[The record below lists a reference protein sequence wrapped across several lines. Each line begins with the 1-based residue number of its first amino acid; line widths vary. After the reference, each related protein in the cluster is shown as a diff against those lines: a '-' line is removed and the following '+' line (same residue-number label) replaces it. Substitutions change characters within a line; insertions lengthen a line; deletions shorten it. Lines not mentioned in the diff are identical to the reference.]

1 MHYIDMQVPA
11 LANFEEIP
19 YSDIKISTA
28 QKRQNVWTKSLY
40 TVSLLEIF
48 TKCLKNRLRVKTKG
62 KAKDPYSLHH
72 VFSYFNQN
80 CSHLFKISK
89 FCVKRINTSVHF
101 FNKRLSLITEP
112 NL

>member
-1 MHYIDMQVPA
+1 MTTLLSP
-11 LANFEEIP
+11 
-19 YSDIKISTA
+19 
-28 QKRQNVWTKSLY
+28 LY
-40 TVSLLEIF
+40 YYRGKFIGLENILLEIF